1 MGCMF
6 SLVTNHGV
14 PSFRTIVVASVAL
27 RVALIVYSEWHDAH
41 SVVKYTDI
49 DYRVF
54 SDATTFLLHPSYD
67 NHARGRFGHLV
78 NLGDPYTRAT
88 YRYTPLLALLLA
100 PNEWVHPSFGKYL
113 FAACDILNGLIIH
126 HLLVSVMLPRLPDQ
140 KNRYRAAA
148 LLTAAHLLN
157 PLIFTISTRGSSESI
172 LASLVLATLYAA
184 LEDRWDLAALGLGV
198 ATHWKVYP
206 VIYGFSCVAALSQ
219 GRSLLNL
226 RAVRFTIIS
235 AGTFFALGLIC
246 YLIWGKTFL
255 DEAYLYHLHRLDHR
269 HNFSPYFY
277 MTYLTY
283 PSNHGIYDPI
293 PLWRVL
299 LRSPLVSFV
308 PQMALSVGS
317 GLLFGKSND
326 LPFTWFLQTALFVL
340 FNKVCTSQYFLWY
353 LILLPLIIP
362 HLVLTRNQAI
372 VYISVWFGTQALWL
386 SEAYRLEFLGDD
398 VFLGL
403 WARSLIYVLGNGW
416 VLAGLMTAYAR
427 RPVKDNT

>member
-1 MGCMF
+1 MLF
-6 SLVTNHGV
+6 LVTSNGV
-14 PSFRTIVVASVAL
+14 PSFRVILIASVIL
-27 RVALIVYSEWHDAH
+27 RVALILYSEWHDAH
-41 SVVKYTDI
+41 SVVKYTDV

-54 SDATTFLLHPSYD
+54 SDATTFLLHPSYA
-67 NHARGRFGHLV
+67 NYARGRFGHLV

-100 PNEWVHPSFGKYL
+100 PNEWTHPSFGKYL

-126 HLLVSVMLPRLPDQ
+126 HLLVSVILPRLPEQ
-140 KNRYRAAA
+140 RNKQRAAA
-148 LLTAAHLLN
+148 LLTTAHLLN

-172 LASLVLATLYAA
+172 LASLVLATLFAA
-184 LEDRWDLAALGLGV
+184 LKDRWDLAAVGLGV

-219 GRSLLNL
+219 GRSLVNL
-226 RAVRFTIIS
+226 RAVRFTVIS
-235 AGTFFALGLIC
+235 AGTFLTLGLVC
-246 YLIWGKTFL
+246 YLIWGQTFL

-277 MTYLTY
+277 LTYLTY
-283 PSNHGIYDPI
+283 PSKHGLPDPI
-293 PLWRVL
+293 PLWRAL
-299 LRSPLVSFV
+299 LRSPLVSFA

-317 GLLFGKSND
+317 GFLFGKPND
-326 LPFTWFLQTALFVL
+326 LPFAWFLQTALFVL

-362 HLVLTRNQAI
+362 HLALTRNQVIA
-372 VYISVWFGTQALWL
+372 YISVWFGTQALWL
-386 SEAYRLEFLGDD
+386 SEAYKLEFLGGN

-403 WARSLIYVLGNGW
+403 WVRSLVYVLGNGW
-416 VLAGLMTAYAR
+416 VLAGLMRAYVR
-427 RPVKDNT
+427 RPLKSNT